1 MAFSLTAY
9 INSPEYIPGSFDNCL
24 SCNYFRSWECSGPN
38 IANMESKRR
47 AVFCKAVRGLRGFTN
62 PYIAEESGVA
72 LVTVERFFQGAD
84 LNMNSFTHISRVLF
98 GTSNKNP
105 CVLTI
110 EDGTKTL
117 LDKLTE
123 SEKENVILKETLAHI
138 NESHEKELSAVR
150 SDLKEEILRQ
160 QKIID
165 KLL

>member
-1 MAFSLTAY
+1 MAFSLSAY
-9 INSPEYIPGSFDNCL
+9 MNSPDYIPGSFDNCL
-24 SCNYFRSWECSGPN
+24 SCKYFISWECSGPN
-38 IANMESKRR
+38 IANMEPKRR

-62 PYIAEESGVA
+62 QYIVEKSDVA

-123 SEKENVILKETLAHI
+123 AEKENVILKETLAHI

>member
-1 MAFSLTAY
+1 MAFSLSAY

-24 SCNYFRSWECSGPN
+24 SCNYFRSWECSGP
-38 IANMESKRR
+38 S
-47 AVFCKAVRGLRGFTN
+47 KAVRGLRGFTN

-123 SEKENVILKETLAHI
+123 AEKENVILKETLAHI